1 MSRKVLIFLFILF
14 ASAMLAIGR
23 FYDSRLEIYGVN
35 LTILLSSLYC
45 IFLIALFLTK
55 KFIKISVLKVL
66 QYLFYFSLIVSNLVL
81 WIFYD
86 VQEYGFIK
94 FINLLLITIPI
105 SIIVS
110 EYFKIKDRNFF
121 IYILLSISVFLLL
134 IAIFNFSSLSSTRS
148 GVLGGGPIV
157 LSRWLC
163 FGALILLFH
172 PKIKNFRLLYFTIFL
187 VMSLFTGSRGPFFSL
202 LFVMFIYLLM
212 NFRRIFLKVLFV
224 LTLLISIIFISGLH
238 NKLAEFGTVSRIFM
252 NINEGGFRKSTARSI
267 LYKTSI
273 NEFISYPFGVG
284 SGNFA
289 VYSDK
294 RMYLENKQL
303 FYPHNIFLEI
313 FLEFG
318 LFSGLFFFI
327 YILYST
333 IKSYNLNIK
342 DRNNDYGNL
351 LFYTFVFLI
360 LNSMISGDLNDA
372 RLLLVF
378 IPLMSIENK

>member
-23 FYDSRLEIYGVN
+23 LYDSRLEIYGVN
-35 LTILLSSLYC
+35 LTILLSSFYC

-55 KFIKISVLKVL
+55 KSIKISALKVL

-81 WIFYD
+81 WMFYD
-86 VQEYGFIK
+86 VQEYGVIK

-105 SIIVS
+105 SIIIS
-110 EYFKIKDRNFF
+110 EYFKIKDRNVF

-134 IAIFNFSSLSSTRS
+134 IAIFNFSSLSFSRS

-163 FGALILLFH
+163 FGALIFLFH
-172 PKIKNFRLLYFTIFL
+172 PKINNFKFLYVAVFI
-187 VMSLFTGSRGPFFSL
+187 VISLFTGSRGPFFSL
-202 LFVMFIYLLM
+202 LLVMFIYLLI

-224 LTLLISIIFISGLH
+224 LSLLVSIIFISGLY
-238 NKLAEFGTVSRIFM
+238 NKLAEYKTVSRIFM
-252 NINEGGFRKSTARSI
+252 NFNMDGMNKSTGRTI

-273 NEFISYPFGVG
+273 NEFISYPLGVG

-294 RMYLENKQL
+294 RMYLQNKQL

-313 FLEFG
+313 FTEFG
-318 LFSGLFFFI
+318 LFSGLLFFI
-327 YILYST
+327 YIFYST
-333 IKSYNLNIK
+333 IKSYKLNIK

-351 LFYTFVFLI
+351 LFYTFVFLVM
-360 LNSMISGDLNDA
+360 NSLVSGDLNDA
-372 RLLLVF
+372 RILLVF
-378 IPLMSIENK
+378 IPLMCIENN

>member
-23 FYDSRLEIYGVN
+23 LYDSRLEIYGVN
-35 LTILLSSLYC
+35 LTILLSSFYC

-55 KFIKISVLKVL
+55 KSIKISALKVL

-81 WIFYD
+81 WMFYD
-86 VQEYGFIK
+86 VQEYGVIK

-105 SIIVS
+105 SIIIS
-110 EYFKIKDRNFF
+110 EYFKIKDRNVF

-134 IAIFNFSSLSSTRS
+134 IAIFNFSSLSFSRS

-163 FGALILLFH
+163 FGALICSFH
-172 PKIKNFRLLYFTIFL
+172 PKINNFKFLYVAVFI
-187 VMSLFTGSRGPFFSL
+187 VISLFTGSRGPFFSL
-202 LFVMFIYLLM
+202 LLVMFIYLLI

-224 LTLLISIIFISGLH
+224 LSLLVSIIFISGLY
-238 NKLAEFGTVSRIFM
+238 NKLAEYKTVSRIFM
-252 NINEGGFRKSTARSI
+252 NFNMDGMNKSTGRTI

-273 NEFISYPFGVG
+273 NEFISYPLGVG

-294 RMYLENKQL
+294 RMYLQNKQL
-303 FYPHNIFLEI
+303 FYPHNIYLEI
-313 FLEFG
+313 FTEFG
-318 LFSGLFFFI
+318 LFSGLLFFI
-327 YILYST
+327 YIFYST
-333 IKSYNLNIK
+333 IKSYKLNIK

-351 LFYTFVFLI
+351 LFYTFVFLVM
-360 LNSMISGDLNDA
+360 NSLVSGDLNDA

-378 IPLMSIENK
+378 IPLMCIENN

>member
-23 FYDSRLEIYGVN
+23 FYDSRLEIYGFN
-35 LTILLSSLYC
+35 LTILLSFFYC
-45 IFLIALFLTK
+45 IFCIALFLTK
-55 KFIKISVLKVL
+55 KSIKISVLKLL
-66 QYLFYFSLIVSNLVL
+66 QYLFYFSIIVSNLIL
-81 WIFYD
+81 WMFYD
-86 VQEYGFIK
+86 VQEYGVIK
-94 FINLLLITIPI
+94 FVNLLLITIPI

-163 FGALILLFH
+163 FGALILFFH
-172 PKIKNFRLLYFTIFL
+172 PRIKNFRLLYVTIFL
-187 VMSLFTGSRGPFFSL
+187 VMSLFTGSRGPFFSF
-202 LFVMFIYLLM
+202 LFVMFIYLLI

-224 LTLLISIIFISGLH
+224 LSLLVSIIFISGLY
-238 NKLAEFGTVSRIFM
+238 NKLAEYKTVSRIFM
-252 NINEGGFRKSTARSI
+252 NLNKGGMNKSTGRSI
-267 LYKTSI
+267 LYKTSV
-273 NEFISYPFGVG
+273 NEFLSHPFGVG
-284 SGNFA
+284 SGNF
-289 VYSDK
+289 VEYSDK
-294 RMYLENKQL
+294 RIYLKNKKL

-313 FLEFG
+313 FTEFG
-318 LFSGLFFFI
+318 LFSGLLFFI
-327 YILYST
+327 YIFYST
-333 IKSYNLNIK
+333 IKSYKLNIK

-351 LFYTFVFLI
+351 LFYTFAFLI